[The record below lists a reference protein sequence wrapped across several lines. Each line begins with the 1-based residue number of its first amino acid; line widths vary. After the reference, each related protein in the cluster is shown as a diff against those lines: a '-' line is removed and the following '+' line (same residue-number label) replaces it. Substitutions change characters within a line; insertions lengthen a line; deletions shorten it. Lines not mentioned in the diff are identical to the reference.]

1 MGFVTTGSGHLR
13 QCRFGLRQPE
23 GHLHS
28 TVESNRSGQGGAGL
42 LPLAGGGVQGPK
54 AQVTVGLQGTHA
66 EALSQGEGVLV
77 VRGGVHHVWS
87 STAGGNLAE
96 EPQRPRL
103 LAPHFAMA
111 GVRKRTL
118 GQPVGLLHIP
128 GKEICLPAGDR
139 IEGESAFLITCSNMV
154 TASVVWLAKA

>member
-1 MGFVTTGSGHLR
+1 MSRLPSGHCGRLLLYPIVSLDRPVLPTTASGHLH

-28 TVESNRSGQGGAGL
+28 TVESNRSAQGGAGV

-66 EALSQGEGVLV
+66 ECLSQGEGLLV
-77 VRGGVHHVWS
+77 VGGGVRHIWR
-87 STAGGNLAE
+87 STAGGDLAE

-103 LAPHFAMA
+103 L
-111 GVRKRTL
+111 
-118 GQPVGLLHIP
+118 
-128 GKEICLPAGDR
+128 PAFCGAR
-139 IEGESAFLITCSNMV
+139 AFTSPRW
-154 TASVVWLAKA
+154 ASRWASSTRPARR